1 MILIDKPFVSDF
13 LVKTIKKN
21 NFPIIA
27 TNVAK
32 TMISDESLNWI
43 SENEAMDFFKKNPTT
58 LLYSNSEN
66 AISWIEKNLA
76 FSKLPSQIQLFKNK
90 ILFRE
95 LVKDI
100 FPNYYFKGVKLTD
113 LNTVNIEQLK
123 FPLIVKPAVGFF
135 SLAVHKVDSIKEW
148 NAVLNNIEQEIE
160 TFKGMYPKEVVN
172 VSDFI
177 IEEYIEGDEYAIDCY
192 FNEAGKPVI
201 LNIMHHIFSSAKDV
215 SDRVYITSKEVIEK
229 YKPQIETFLQHVG
242 EKAALKNFPM
252 HVEIRVDKT
261 GKINPIEINPLR
273 FGGWCTTGDISY
285 FAYGFNSYEQYLNK
299 KTPNWDE
306 ILKTRKDK
314 KYNLIV
320 LDNNSG
326 IQETKIKT
334 FNYNLL
340 LKDFEKPLNL
350 RKVNFKKYAVFGF
363 LFTETSKNNEFE
375 TTAILASNLKKY
387 ITIKE

>member
-43 SENEAMDFFKKNPTT
+43 SENEAIDLFKKNPTT

-113 LNTVNIEQLK
+113 LNTVNTEQLK

-285 FAYGFNSYEQYLNK
+285 FAYGFNSYEQFLNK

>member
-43 SENEAMDFFKKNPTT
+43 SENEAIDLFKKNPTT

-113 LNTVNIEQLK
+113 LNTVNTEQLK

-242 EKAALKNFPM
+242 KKTALKNFPM

-285 FAYGFNSYEQYLNK
+285 FAYGFNSYEQFLNK